1 VTLNR
6 FLTSLLCVLLT
17 ASFAAS
23 DEQNQILA
31 DSQSKANGA
40 LLAVEQSLDRHMTIF
55 RNDLNVYDF
64 HPPSIVIGSTPTSLW
79 DVFSRKSSALSQFEF
94 LDAFTPRC
102 NSRETVYGI
111 YTGDVIALCIFDSEN
126 FDPEISR
133 KFISITLAHELFHAA
148 QFSLLGINSLDEVK
162 SSIDTLGPAW
172 LLEGSAF
179 YFGEFHGCPSCEGLE
194 PNDLINGLRRISQ
207 DFSQEYEV
215 LEHFDDSPSHS
226 EALYY
231 KGFLASLVLVRDHGD
246 ESLIEFYETLGAG
259 EEWENAFHTSFGIKV
274 DEFYSK
280 IQG

>member
-1 VTLNR
+1 MTFNK
-6 FLTSLLCVLLT
+6 FLTYLLCVLLT
-17 ASFAAS
+17 VSFATS
-23 DEQNQILA
+23 EERNQILT
-31 DSQSKANGA
+31 DSQSEANGA
-40 LLAVEQSLDRHMTIF
+40 FLAVEQSLDRHMAIF

-79 DVFSRKSSALSQFEF
+79 DVFSRESSALSQFEF

-179 YFGEFHGCPSCEGLE
+179 YFGEFHGCPSCDGLE
-194 PNDLINGLRRISQ
+194 PNNVINGLSRISEG
-207 DFSQEYEV
+207 FSQSYEE
-215 LEHFDDSPSHS
+215 LELFDDSPPHS

-231 KGFLASLVLVRDHGD
+231 KGFLASLVLARDHGD
-246 ESLIEFYETLGAG
+246 KALIEFYERLGSG
-259 EEWENAFHTSFGIKV
+259 EKWESAFYSSFGIEV
-274 DEFYSK
+274 DDFYSEL
-280 IQG
+280 